1 MRRPGSLSV
10 AHIMPTTSN
19 ILYSVCAK
27 VNGACATR
35 APRFCLEGL
44 SEGEYHI
51 RQKPRADKR
60 GGRCVCTLLSGGRLR
75 DNWQLPHLRW
85 NRWHVCWLQHAHQLS
100 IQPGHDTK
108 FTQVCEGSLSACACS
123 FLLRPCADVHRFSF
137 SRAPLLYCPYPA
149 TRITGTRNRGPTSR
163 IT

>member
-19 ILYSVCAK
+19 VSYSMCAK

-35 APRFCLEGL
+35 AHVLQAPRVRHVLAEGL

-60 GGRCVCTLLSGGRLR
+60 GGRCVCTLRSGGRLR

-85 NRWHVCWLQHAHQLS
+85 NRWHVRWLQHAHQLS
-100 IQPGHDTK
+100 IQPGHGTK

-123 FLLRPCADVHRFSF
+123 FLLRPCAESHRYS
-137 SRAPLLYCPYPA
+137 
-149 TRITGTRNRGPTSR
+149 G
-163 IT
+163 